1 MPYQKYYVKAL
12 KELNK
17 VNQIDYKDR
26 VLTEPMYNIIRA
38 QSNPEKIDELIRSQF
53 LNRYVTEAA
62 KVEKKR
68 QEMMLLSKL
77 NPNKK
82 KLVEEAKKI
91 NNPATFAFNLMD
103 IMQHAANG
111 MAFLERKQATYQS
124 VPFFGFSADQMV
136 ELMQKQVNSYSYK
149 EGRKFELFKA
159 YGVLDKRF
167 INEAKELEDL
177 VKDNKNYGIASVDER
192 AKMHKTLLT
201 KKLMQEELDSH
212 IFLWKWFHGKEVKA
226 MEEYIKTADD
236 LLKKLDVPGENE
248 EHFSRDE
255 MDALANGGYAMSDPD
270 QKASLEKIF
279 ANAKNKA
286 NEKISKADLTQ
297 RNAAM
302 QKIEDQKREKER
314 IVEED
319 RIRKQQ
325 EKEEKEKVAHETAVK
340 NAERKQ
346 LNQDKSNLQESIS
359 KKETAEK
366 KALEKD
372 ASIKEKIAAAQA
384 KPLPER
390 LFDPYYRTSSDPVE
404 FEKEKSACKEWE
416 EKVGKLDE
424 KTKRVFSANTMKVGR
439 MSAFNKKEFRNEMV
453 RETEANDLVTFAYED
468 EARLMKKLEG
478 NYKAPTTSELLE
490 TMELKNKLAT
500 DIASNNNERKEPP
513 KTEKDQKVKTIEEI
527 TNNK

>member
-53 LNRYVTEAA
+53 LTRYATEAA

-111 MAFLERKQATYQS
+111 MAFIERKQATYQS

-192 AKMHKTLLT
+192 AKMHK
-201 KKLMQEELDSH
+201 E
-212 IFLWKWFHGKEVKA
+212 
-226 MEEYIKTADD
+226 
-236 LLKKLDVPGENE
+236 
-248 EHFSRDE
+248 
-255 MDALANGGYAMSDPD
+255 
-270 QKASLEKIF
+270 
-279 ANAKNKA
+279 
-286 NEKISKADLTQ
+286 
-297 RNAAM
+297 
-302 QKIEDQKREKER
+302 
-314 IVEED
+314 
-319 RIRKQQ
+319 
-325 EKEEKEKVAHETAVK
+325 AHA
-340 NAERKQ
+340 
-346 LNQDKSNLQESIS
+346 
-359 KKETAEK
+359 
-366 KALEKD
+366 
-372 ASIKEKIAAAQA
+372 
-384 KPLPER
+384 
-390 LFDPYYRTSSDPVE
+390 
-404 FEKEKSACKEWE
+404 
-416 EKVGKLDE
+416 
-424 KTKRVFSANTMKVGR
+424 GR
-439 MSAFNKKEFRNEMV
+439 A
-453 RETEANDLVTFAYED
+453 
-468 EARLMKKLEG
+468 
-478 NYKAPTTSELLE
+478 
-490 TMELKNKLAT
+490 
-500 DIASNNNERKEPP
+500 
-513 KTEKDQKVKTIEEI
+513 
-527 TNNK
+527 

>member
-111 MAFLERKQATYQS
+111 MAFIERKQATYQS

-255 MDALANGGYAMSDPD
+255 MDALENGGYAMSDPD

-314 IVEED
+314 LVEED

-325 EKEEKEKVAHETAVK
+325 EKKEKERITQENALK
-340 NAERKQ
+340 NAAKKAAY
-346 LNQDKSNLQESIS
+346 QDKVNLADSNAKREAIDNKPGL
-359 KKETAEK
+359 KG
-366 KALEKD
+366 
-372 ASIKEKIAAAQA
+372 KIEEAQA
-384 KPLPER
+384 KPLPDR
-390 LFDPYYRTSSDPVE
+390 LFEIYFRPSSDPEE
-404 FEKEKSACKEWE
+404 FKKEKEACKEWK
-416 EKVGKLDE
+416 EKISKLSDKAI
-424 KTKRVFSANTMKVGR
+424 KTVFSYNSQKLAR
-439 MSAFNKKEFRNEMV
+439 LSSFQNKEHKNEMQRATAENELV
-453 RETEANDLVTFAYED
+453 IYANEAETAFV
-468 EARLMKKLEG
+468 KKFE
-478 NYKAPTTSELLE
+478 NYKAPTGKEVLDT
-490 TMELKNKLAT
+490 LALQSQL
-500 DIASNNNERKEPP
+500 ASSVNGNNDVKVEPP
-513 KTEKDQKVKTIEEI
+513 KNENEQQVKKIDDP
-527 TNNK
+527 TNVK